1 MSTIDWIVV
10 LGGAAAIAWVN
21 WYFFFA
27 ERSVA
32 TVTGAS
38 MPDASA
44 SGVMTTGIPEVNITV
59 RGGYDPGIIRVPA
72 GRPVRL
78 VFEREDTS
86 SCSEEIVIAD
96 FGIRRFLPTGT
107 KVPIEVTPAKPGRYE
122 FTCGMGMLHGALI
135 AEDGGK

>member
-10 LGGAAAIAWVN
+10 LGGVAAIAWVN

-32 TVTGAS
+32 TVAGAS
-38 MPDASA
+38 VPDASA
-44 SGVMTTGIPEVNITV
+44 SGVMATGVPEVHITV
-59 RGGYDPGIIRVPA
+59 RGGYDPGIVRVPA
-72 GRPVRL
+72 GQPVRL

-86 SCSEEIVIAD
+86 SCSEEIVIPD

-107 KVPIEVTPAKPGRYE
+107 KVPIEVTPAKAGRYE
-122 FTCGMGMLHGALI
+122 FTCGMGMLHGALL
-135 AEDGGK
+135 AEEGGK